1 MSEKV
6 TYEELLG
13 KAGSNTPFTARKA
26 FIFGWNV
33 WLGDGGFICFC
44 DNEPEAQTIAHTLNE
59 FPKLVEALEMADRML
74 RTQGVVCFKA
84 EQALKDAKEVGR

>member
-13 KAGSNTPFTARKA
+13 KANKRSFEAVALSNKHNAR
-26 FIFGWNV
+26 
-33 WLGDGGFICFC
+33 L
-44 DNEPEAQTIAHTLNE
+44 IAHTLNE